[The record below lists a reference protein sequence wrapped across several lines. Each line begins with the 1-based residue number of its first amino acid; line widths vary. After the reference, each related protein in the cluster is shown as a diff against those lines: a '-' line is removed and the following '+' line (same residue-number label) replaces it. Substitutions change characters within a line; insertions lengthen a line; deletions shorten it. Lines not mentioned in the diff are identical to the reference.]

1 MSALAGGEPGG
12 RPAVI
17 PRATRGRRSPAPGLP
32 PGAVEV
38 RVEVTPRWVF
48 SLPRRLGMDGLTRR
62 RGDLIER
69 LLHHG
74 DAPVIVRVAQTARD
88 RILFGA
94 WAEDRDAADWG
105 IARMR
110 RALGVDHDLRAFHE
124 RFRFDALLGRAL
136 RSRPDLRVVGRPVA
150 FEALV
155 WAICEQLIEY
165 ERGAAIERRLSYRLG
180 RRCPVTGLL
189 DSPSAQTLA
198 DQAPAL
204 LASMDLAPSRA
215 LTLVA
220 AAREVAR
227 ARVDLDC
234 DEPESGWRRLRTL
247 RGIGPWTVQ
256 MLALTGQGRL
266 DQLPAGDLGYL
277 KLVGRALYGDPY
289 ARATEAEV
297 EEYFAPYAPW
307 CGLAGSYALLG
318 GVSGSGGRLA
328 A

>member
-1 MSALAGGEPGG
+1 VPRTRG
-12 RPAVI
+12 PAR
-17 PRATRGRRSPAPGLP
+17 RATADGLP

-62 RGDLIER
+62 RGGLIER
-69 LLHHG
+69 LLHH
-74 DAPVIVRVAQTARD
+74 DDERVIVRVAQTARD
-88 RILFGA
+88 RVLFGA
-94 WAEDRDAADWG
+94 WAQDRDGAHWG
-105 IARMR
+105 IECMR

-124 RFRFDALLGRAL
+124 RFRFDPLLGRAL
-136 RSRPDLRVVGRPVA
+136 RSRPQLRVVGRPVA

-180 RRCPVTGLL
+180 RRCPATGLL
-189 DSPSAQTLA
+189 DSPSPEALA
-198 DQAPAL
+198 AQAPAL
-204 LASMDLAPSRA
+204 LASMDLAPARA
-215 LTLVA
+215 LTLVT

-227 ARVDLDC
+227 GRIDLDC
-234 DEPESGWRRLRTL
+234 GQPESGWRRLRML

-266 DQLPAGDLGYL
+266 DQLPAADLGYL

-297 EEYFAPYAPW
+297 QEYFAPYAPW
-307 CGLAGSYALLG
+307 CGLAGSYALLAG
-318 GVSGSGGRLA
+318 AGGGRLA

>member
-1 MSALAGGEPGG
+1 MSALARARAPRG
-12 RPAVI
+12 PAL
-17 PRATRGRRSPAPGLP
+17 ATP
-32 PGAVEV
+32 PGRVHV
-38 RVEVTPRWVF
+38 RVEVTPRWAYT
-48 SLPRRLGMDGLTRR
+48 LPRRFGLDGLTRHR
-62 RGDLIER
+62 NGVVQR

-74 DAPVIVRVAQTARD
+74 EQPVIVRAAQTARD
-88 RILFGA
+88 RVLFGA
-94 WAEDRDAADWG
+94 WAENRDAAHWG

-110 RALGVDHDLRAFHE
+110 AALGVDHDLRAFHE
-124 RFRFDALLGRAL
+124 RFRFDPLIGRAV
-136 RSRPDLRVVGRPVA
+136 RSRPQLRVVGRPLA

-165 ERGAAIERRLSYRLG
+165 ERAAAIERALSYRLG
-180 RRCPVTGLL
+180 RRCPHTGLL
-189 DSPSAQTLA
+189 DSPSAETLA
-198 DQAPAL
+198 GQAPAL
-204 LASMDLAPSRA
+204 LASMDLAPARA
-215 LTLVA
+215 LTLIA

-227 ARVDLDC
+227 ARVDLDG
-234 DEPESGWRRLRTL
+234 EGPGTHEAGWKRLRTL

-277 KLVGRALYGDPY
+277 KLVGRSLHGDPY

-307 CGLAGSYALLG
+307 RGLAGSYALLAG
-318 GVSGSGGRLA
+318 PAGAGGRLA